1 MKPVVFDG
9 HFGWL
14 HFAAGSRGVVLC
26 KPPGHETQWLH
37 QTFLA
42 MGQQFAQNGVP
53 TLRFDYRSTGD
64 SIDDTSESP
73 TLDVWLAGIASAI
86 AYLRE
91 IVGIEHVTLCGM
103 RLGAT
108 LAALAAEQGGADGL
122 ILLAPVASGRSYLR
136 EAKMMQKVWLDRAPA
151 AVRADQL
158 VGEHTELLGQYIDAP
173 STSRLH
179 TLNLSATE
187 HRPAPRILIL
197 QPDERDTAA
206 LALRYRELG
215 AQVDLL
221 PFPEY
226 PSVMHPTWRSAVPHD
241 AIAAAAAWASF
252 ELPARKSAVP
262 NSDIIAVGDVAL
274 FTQEAFEQTVSIGP
288 GRLFGMLCQPL
299 QRTAESVE
307 GARPPW
313 HPAILISN
321 TGATSHVGE
330 ARFGVFLAR
339 HLARSGYTSLRID
352 ATGVGD
358 SLQEADAEA
367 AELTLDAMCTDLVS
381 ATDWLMAQGHTEVIT
396 VGICSGAYLGLHAA
410 LVDTRISAVMAINLE
425 QFVFA
430 PGTTLLE
437 VGNANPGSTRAHLRS
452 LFKVKKWQEVLRGQ
466 TPLAPVLRSLARH
479 AFERMGGYI
488 ARLTDGMIGA
498 SKAHTV
504 ARHMLN
510 RLDQRGMR
518 LRLLYSPLDIGLDE
532 IKSVFGSSRKR
543 LGKLRHASVSVLDN
557 MDHEVLSTK
566 AREAIAQHCEQLLDD
581 CREAAQA
588 NCKPPPLT
596 QQSAVAARSHLRTRS
611 HSLSTAT
618 LCKDLQ
624 PAKRYAEK

>member
-1 MKPVVFDG
+1 
-9 HFGWL
+9 
-14 HFAAGSRGVVLC
+14 
-26 KPPGHETQWLH
+26 
-37 QTFLA
+37 
-42 MGQQFAQNGVP
+42 
-53 TLRFDYRSTGD
+53 
-64 SIDDTSESP
+64 
-73 TLDVWLAGIASAI
+73 
-86 AYLRE
+86 LRE
-91 IVGIEHVTLCGM
+91 C
-103 RLGAT
+103 
-108 LAALAAEQGGADGL
+108 
-122 ILLAPVASGRSYLR
+122 
-136 EAKMMQKVWLDRAPA
+136 KMMQKVWLDRAPA
-151 AVRADQL
+151 AVRTDQL
-158 VGEHTELLGQYIDAP
+158 VGNHTELLGQYIDGP

-179 TLNLSATE
+179 TLNLTATE
-187 HRPAPRILIL
+187 DRPAPRILIFD
-197 QPDERDTAA
+197 DERDTAA

-221 PFPEY
+221 PLPEY
-226 PSVMHPTWRSAVPHD
+226 QSMMQPSWRSAIPHD
-241 AIAAAAAWASF
+241 AIASAAAWVSF
-252 ELPARKSAVP
+252 ELPARKSVAP
-262 NSDIIAVGDVAL
+262 NSDFIAAGDVAL
-274 FTQEAFEQTVSIGP
+274 FAQEAFEQTVSIG
-288 GRLFGMLCQPL
+288 RRQLFGMLCQPL
-299 QRTAESVE
+299 QRTAQSANSEN
-307 GARPPW
+307 PLW
-313 HPAILISN
+313 HPAVLITN

-352 ATGVGD
+352 AAGIGD
-358 SLQEADAEA
+358 SLAEA
-367 AELTLDAMCTDLVS
+367 GTHAATLTLDAMCTDVVS
-381 ATDWLMAQGHTEVIT
+381 ATDWLMTQGHTEVIT

-410 LVDTRISAVMAINLE
+410 VADPRISGVMAINLE
-425 QFVFA
+425 QFGFA